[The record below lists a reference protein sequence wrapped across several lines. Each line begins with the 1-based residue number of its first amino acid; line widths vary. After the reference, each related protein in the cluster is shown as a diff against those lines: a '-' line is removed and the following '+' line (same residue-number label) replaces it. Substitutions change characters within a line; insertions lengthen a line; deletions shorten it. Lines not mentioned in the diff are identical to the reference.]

1 MQSSLASLFPKALHF
16 AETFFSFSSESEI
29 FGKRLR
35 NSSPRCVLCSISLNY
50 LLSIF
55 GLTILNAQSNNT
67 VLMKYDNIYIFCV
80 LCVYAFF
87 MIIYYFVVP
96 CCFFI
101 GINFIVDGL
110 FSLVF
115 RRLRIHCVLAL
126 DLFLFCVQS
135 APYWLD
141 FICHL
146 VVFSLPS

>member
-80 LCVYAFF
+80 LCVYAFLWLY
-87 MIIYYFVVP
+87 IILSFLVASSLALILLLTACSHSFSVVSV
-96 CCFFI
+96 
-101 GINFIVDGL
+101 FIV
-110 FSLVF
+110 FWPWICFCFVYSLHHIGSISFV
-115 RRLRIHCVLAL
+115 I
-126 DLFLFCVQS
+126 
-135 APYWLD
+135 
-141 FICHL
+141 
-146 VVFSLPS
+146 